1 MNQGKLEVIKQE
13 MARVNIDILGIG
25 ELKWTG
31 MGEFNSDDHYIYYCG
46 QESLRRNGVAIIVN
60 KWVLNAVLGCSL
72 RHWTGPIFSHY
83 TLEWLY
89 WLLKGFKHYH
99 EVKWSEVTQSCPT
112 LCDPMDCSLLCS
124 SVHGIF
130 QARVLEWVAISFSR
144 GSSWPTDW
152 TQVSRIVGRY
162 FTVWATREVQTL
174 SYDLAIP
181 FLGIHLKKQKN

>member
-1 MNQGKLEVIKQE
+1 
-13 MARVNIDILGIG
+13 
-25 ELKWTG
+25 

-46 QESLRRNGVAIIVN
+46 QESLRRNGVAIMVN
-60 KWVLNAVLGCSL
+60 KRVLNKVFGCSL

-99 EVKWSEVTQSCPT
+99 EVKWSQVTKSCLT

-130 QARVLEWVAISFSR
+130 QARILEWIAISFSR
-144 GSSWPTDW
+144 ESSWPKDR
-152 TQVSRIVGRY
+152 TQVSHTVGRC
-162 FTVWATREVQTL
+162 FTVWATGEVQTL

-181 FLGIHLKKQKN
+181 FLGIHLKKQKIKKVLIQKIHAYQCS